1 LLVTKDIPDEESG
14 ETAELSEIA
23 EIGALNLRIL
33 QKLWAFRFSARA
45 GAAAR
50 FMTSSPVLC
59 PLAMFAPLFI
69 HVAYR
74 RGPRHTPRIAIDDLG
89 DEEALA

>member
-1 LLVTKDIPDEESG
+1 MLVTKDIPDEESG

-59 PLAMFAPLFI
+59 PLAMFAPAL
-69 HVAYR
+69 H
-74 RGPRHTPRIAIDDLG
+74 PRCVSPGAQAHSQDRD
-89 DEEALA
+89 